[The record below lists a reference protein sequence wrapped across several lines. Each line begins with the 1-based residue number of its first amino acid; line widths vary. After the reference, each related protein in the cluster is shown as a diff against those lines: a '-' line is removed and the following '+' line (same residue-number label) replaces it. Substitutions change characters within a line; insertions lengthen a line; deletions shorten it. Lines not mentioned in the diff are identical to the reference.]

1 MKTYIK
7 TTYIAEVSLESNPEE
22 DFGYYYEDTSD
33 FINVQTTY
41 VQGGLVKIDDII
53 ENLEKLKSAGANYV
67 DLCFHEDHSELEIRG
82 FECRKM
88 TDDEISAYESR
99 LNQREVDRKEAE
111 IKKLEERLSK
121 LKAE

>member
-1 MKTYIK
+1 MKIYIK

-41 VQGGLVKIDDII
+41 IQGGLVKIDDII
-53 ENLEKLKSAGANYV
+53 ETLEKLKRASANYV
-67 DLCFHEDHSELEIRG
+67 DLCFHEDHRELEIRG

-88 TDDEISAYESR
+88 TDDEISEYESK